1 MTSPDFTFGIEEE
14 YFLIDPRTRNAVARA
29 PKRFLHMCR
38 KRLGDAVTP
47 ELMQSQIE
55 IATPILHDM
64 AQARAVLTRLRQ
76 ELSQVAAALN
86 LQLAA
91 AGTHPFAAW
100 TAQQHSEKPR
110 YAGLIDDFQIIGRRN
125 LFCGLH
131 VHVAI
136 PAGIDR
142 VDVMNRAMRWLPLFL
157 ALSTSSPFWN
167 RQRTGLMSY
176 RQAAYDEWPR
186 TGIPDFFADEVEYRE
201 FSDVLVRCGA
211 IADKSF
217 LWWAIRPALRYP
229 TLELRIADACTR
241 VEDSLAI
248 AALFRCLVR
257 CLVRQPELF
266 ASRDALTRRLIDEN
280 RWRAKRDGIE
290 AAFIDE
296 RDRTQRTAVV
306 WLDELLALTAEDARV
321 LGCADSLTRVQ
332 SLIARGSSAHAQL
345 EVYRQARELGAG
357 RIEALRGVVD
367 WLVARTVPRAA

>member
-1 MTSPDFTFGIEEE
+1 
-14 YFLIDPRTRNAVARA
+14 
-29 PKRFLHMCR
+29 
-38 KRLGDAVTP
+38 
-47 ELMQSQIE
+47 
-55 IATPILHDM
+55 
-64 AQARAVLTRLRQ
+64 
-76 ELSQVAAALN
+76 
-86 LQLAA
+86 
-91 AGTHPFAAW
+91 
-100 TAQQHSEKPR
+100 
-110 YAGLIDDFQIIGRRN
+110 
-125 LFCGLH
+125 
-131 VHVAI
+131 
-136 PAGIDR
+136 
-142 VDVMNRAMRWLPLFL
+142 MRWLPLFL

-186 TGIPDFFADEVEYRE
+186 TGIPDFFADEAEYRE

-241 VEDSLAI
+241 VEDTLAI

-266 ASRDALTRRLIDEN
+266 AARDALTRRLVDEN

-290 AAFIDE
+290 ASFIDE
-296 RDRTQRTAVV
+296 RDRAQRSAVA
-306 WLDELLALTAEDARV
+306 WLDELLALTAEDARA
-321 LGCADSLTRVQ
+321 LGCVDGLTRLQ

-345 EVYRQARELGAG
+345 ETYRQAREAGAS

-367 WLVARTVPRAA
+367 WLVARTVPQAA